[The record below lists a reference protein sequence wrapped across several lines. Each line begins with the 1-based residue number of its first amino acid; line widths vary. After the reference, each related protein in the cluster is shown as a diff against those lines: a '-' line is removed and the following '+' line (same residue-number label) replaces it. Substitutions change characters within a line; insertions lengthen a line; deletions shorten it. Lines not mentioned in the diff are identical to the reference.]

1 MSWSLRRD
9 ATDGGESI
17 ACAGVVVATG
27 TVPVAGIAKASGL
40 ACAKGVLVDAQ
51 MRTSDPAILAIGEC
65 AEYAGATWGT
75 TASAGAMAF
84 MGMDL
89 GSADQPEHIPYA
101 QAGYV
106 VVAYLVGARLTRAQV
121 VMLNLN
127 YTIWSLFLLACGGNL
142 IANGMTWENAAKTPE
157 APVLFVPQAIYF
169 HYCIGILL
177 LITSL
182 WFMWSVRHT
191 KTD

>member
-1 MSWSLRRD
+1 MTPYEYFDLAQGSLSNVT
-9 ATDGGESI
+9 A
-17 ACAGVVVATG
+17 
-27 TVPVAGIAKASGL
+27 
-40 ACAKGVLVDAQ
+40 LV
-51 MRTSDPAILAIGEC
+51 SLWVAIL
-65 AEYAGATWGT
+65 
-75 TASAGAMAF
+75 S
-84 MGMDL
+84 
-89 GSADQPEHIPYA
+89 
-101 QAGYV
+101 GYV